1 MSGSGA
7 PVLLAVDLGSS
18 SVRATWYSPEGV
30 ATGIGAQRAYLW
42 RTGPDGRMEVGFDE
56 LLDVCV
62 EVIDDAVS
70 ALRETGGKPVG
81 VAVAAFW
88 HGIGAVGADDRP
100 VSPLVGWGDGRS
112 ASSYD
117 RLRAALD
124 PREYHR
130 RTGCALRPWYPAS
143 RIGLFPG
150 GPGSGGMW
158 MSIGEYLVSRL
169 HGDRVISL
177 SQASGTGLL
186 DTRTL
191 EWDEE
196 TLAAAN
202 VSPSNLCRLVDV
214 DEPVRGLREPW
225 RSRWPE
231 LAEVPWL
238 PPLGDGACAN
248 VGLGAVGPDRIGITV
263 GTSAAVRVLWR
274 AEKPE
279 FPEELWCYRLDG
291 SRLVAGGAL
300 SNAGNG
306 IARLRRILR
315 LPEGDG
321 LEAVLAAAEEGLAEV
336 TVLPDLHPERDGRDA
351 GEGAILTNLVA
362 DTDPAAIAV
371 AWMRTVALR
380 IARIAGQVE
389 EAVGGGQE
397 ARAGGGA
404 VLQSPTWGRLLAAAL
419 ERDLHVPD
427 DAESTSRG
435 AALVA
440 AAALGHGP
448 QIEKVSPAT
457 GDCITPDP
465 ARISRMRAARER
477 VRRLESRFEI
487 TH

>member
-1 MSGSGA
+1 MRGSDV
-7 PVLLAVDLGSS
+7 PVLLTVDIGSS
-18 SVRATWYSPEGV
+18 SVRATWYTPEGV
-30 ATGIGAQRAYLW
+30 ATGTGAQRAYLW
-42 RTGPDGRMEVGFDE
+42 RTGPDGRMEIGFDE
-56 LLDVCV
+56 LLHVCV
-62 EVIDDAVS
+62 EVIDDAVNG
-70 ALRETGGKPVG
+70 LRETGGEPVG

-100 VSPLVGWGDGRS
+100 VSPLIGWGDGRS
-112 ASSYD
+112 APSFD

-124 PREYHR
+124 PGAYHR
-130 RTGCALRPWYPAS
+130 RTGCALRPWYPAA
-143 RIGLFPG
+143 RVGLFPG
-150 GPGSGGMW
+150 GAGSGGRW

-169 HGDRVISL
+169 HGERVTSL

-191 EWDEE
+191 EWDAE
-196 TLAAAN
+196 TLAAADI
-202 VSPSNLCRLVDV
+202 SPSSLCRLVDV
-214 DEPVRGLREPW
+214 DEPVWGLREPW

-231 LAEVPWL
+231 LAGIPWL

-274 AEKPE
+274 AERPE
-279 FPEELWCYRLDG
+279 FPEGLWCYRLDG

-306 IARLRRILR
+306 IARLRQILR
-315 LPEGDG
+315 LPEGEG

-336 TVLPDLHPERDGRDA
+336 TVLPDLHPERDGGGV
-351 GEGAILTNLVA
+351 GEGAVLANLVA
-362 DTDPAAIAV
+362 DTEPAAIAV
-371 AWMRTVALR
+371 AWMRAVSLR
-380 IARIAGQVE
+380 IARIVDRVGDAM
-389 EAVGGGQE
+389 GGGQE

-404 VLQSPTWGRLLAAAL
+404 VLQSPTWGKLLAAAL
-419 ERDLHVPD
+419 ERDLHIPD

-440 AAALGHGP
+440 AAALGYGP
-448 QIEKVSPAT
+448 QIEEVSPAT

-477 VRRLESRFEI
+477 VHGLESRFGI